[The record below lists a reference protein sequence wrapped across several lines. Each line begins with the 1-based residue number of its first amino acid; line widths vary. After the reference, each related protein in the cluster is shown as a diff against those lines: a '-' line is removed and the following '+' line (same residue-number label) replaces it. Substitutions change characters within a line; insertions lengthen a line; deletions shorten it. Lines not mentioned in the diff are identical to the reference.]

1 MYYGESEECDRKQM
15 AVIARFYCTL
25 LESIFYRLKT
35 TPDAKIALS
44 GELPKFIFPTLED
57 IYYLKHNQRDRIKS
71 SLMKGFKSI
80 DDLQKDA
87 EFTENIPLIK
97 MIKVKNGLLISAGYM
112 LLCLRSVRVSKM
124 FPSALS

>member
-1 MYYGESEECDRKQM
+1 MPL
-15 AVIARFYCTL
+15 A
-25 LESIFYRLKT
+25 
-35 TPDAKIALS
+35 

-87 EFTENIPLIK
+87 EFTENITSCEDDQGKEWITDQCWVYAAVLKICQSFEDVPKCIEL
-97 MIKVKNGLLISAGYM
+97 VNKNGVMSRDISDAG
-112 LLCLRSVRVSKM
+112 LCS
-124 FPSALS
+124 